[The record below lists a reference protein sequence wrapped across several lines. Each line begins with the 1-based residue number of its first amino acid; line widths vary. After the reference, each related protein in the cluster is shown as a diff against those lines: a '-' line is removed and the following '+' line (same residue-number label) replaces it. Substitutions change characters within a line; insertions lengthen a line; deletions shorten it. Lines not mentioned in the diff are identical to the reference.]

1 MASTAGS
8 SYSEAMRQFASAIAI
23 SVLSLLGWAFSFGW
37 PALAAEPDF
46 DRNIAPIFASRCLD
60 CHNTAEKK
68 GGLDLSQVTTALA
81 GGDSGKVL
89 SAGKVTESLLWERI
103 DKHEMPPKKPLPENE
118 RAAIKAWIAAGAKW
132 GTSPIDPYKYSTA
145 TRAGYDWWSL
155 QTLVRPEASQ
165 LKNVVG
171 AKNPIDGFVFTK
183 LQARDLAPSPPAD
196 RRTLIRRL
204 YFDLIGLPPS
214 PEEVEAFA
222 KDESPDA
229 YPQLVQKLLDSP
241 RYGERWARHWLD
253 VAHFGESDGF
263 EYDRMRPNAW
273 RYRDWVI
280 EAFNR
285 DLPYDEFARLQIAGD
300 VLWPE
305 DPAAVTATGFLV
317 GGAHD
322 SLLPKGDVMRAIMR
336 QDELEDIVA
345 IVGQTFLGVTVNC
358 ARCHDHKFDPIKQT
372 DYYRLASALA
382 GVRRGERSL
391 PPQGAPAELA
401 GRRENLRKQLSAI
414 EEPIRTAILAER
426 EAAAKQ
432 KPAPP
437 KPYAHWD
444 FDGDFKDGLGRLNGE
459 AKETARLEKG
469 ELLLDGKNGYVVTAP
484 LPTDIQEKTLEAWVR
499 LTNLEQK
506 GGGVISIQTLDG
518 TYFDSIVFAE
528 KEPGQWLAG
537 SNFFARTQSFS
548 GPQEEQAKDRPVHVA
563 IVHSSDGTITGYRDG
578 LPYGKSY
585 KSSGPLGF
593 KAKESQI
600 VFGMRHGPPGGN
612 KHLAGAIERANFYSK
627 ALSPEEV
634 AASAGVASRHILEE
648 ELAAR
653 LEPPQ
658 REHRKK
664 LLGEIADLSQQL
676 ARWSDPKAFACTPQ
690 QPAEPSHLLIRGNP
704 QAKGEPIAA
713 AGLSALTGSGS
724 EFGLAP
730 DAPEGE
736 RRKRMAEWIASEKNP
751 LFARTIVNRV
761 WQYHFGRGLVD
772 TANDLGFSGGVPTHP
787 ELLDWLASELIRQK
801 WSLKELHRT
810 IVLSATWQQASLP
823 RKEALVLD
831 ADNRLLWRYSPRR
844 MEAEAI
850 RDAML
855 AITGQLNSTLGG
867 PSYKDF
873 RPYEHKGGQFYEPQD
888 FVGPEFNRRS
898 VYRMWARGGKNPL
911 LDTFDCPDPS
921 TAAPKRGVT
930 TTPLQALSLLNNSF
944 TLRMADD
951 LAARVTRDVG
961 EDKSKQVARAIE
973 LAYGRTATTVEIST
987 SLPLVEKHGLAP
999 FCRVLLNTNGFLY
1012 VN

>member
-1 MASTAGS
+1 MSHVASL
-8 SYSEAMRQFASAIAI
+8 ASIVAICF
-23 SVLSLLGWAFSFGW
+23 LGGTLTF
-37 PALAAEPDF
+37 PIRAAEPDF
-46 DRNIAPIFASRCLD
+46 DRTVAPILASRCLD
-60 CHNTAEKK
+60 CHNSSAEKK
-68 GGLDLSQVTTALA
+68 GGLDLSQAKTAEA

-89 SAGKVTESLLWERI
+89 APGKLDESLLWERI
-103 DKHEMPPKKPLPENE
+103 DKGEMPPKKGLPEKE
-118 RAAIKAWIAAGAKW
+118 RAAIKAWIATGAKW
-132 GTSPIDPYKYSTA
+132 GTSPIDPYRYSTA
-145 TRAGYDWWSL
+145 ARAGYDWWSL
-155 QTLVRPEASQ
+155 QMLVRPKVPRVESKDANW
-165 LKNVVG
+165 K
-171 AKNPIDGFVFTK
+171 KNPVDAFILAK
-183 LQARDLAPSPPAD
+183 LQARSLTTSPRAD

-222 KDESPDA
+222 NDESPDA
-229 YPQLVQKLLDSP
+229 YAQLVQKLLDSP

-280 EAFNR
+280 EALNR

-300 VLWPE
+300 ALRPD

-322 SLLPKGDVMRAIMR
+322 SLLPKGDVMQKIMR

-401 GRRENLRKQLSAI
+401 GRREIARKQLAAI

-437 KPYAHWD
+437 KPYANWD
-444 FDGDFKDGLGRLNGE
+444 FDGDLKDDLGRLSGE

-469 ELLLDGKNGYVVTAP
+469 KLLLDGKSGYVATAP
-484 LPTDIQEKTLEAWVR
+484 LPTDIKEKTLEAWVR

-506 GGGVISIQTLDG
+506 GGGVIGIQTLDG

-528 KEPGQWLAG
+528 KEPQQWLAG
-537 SNFFARTQSFS
+537 SNFFARTQSFE
-548 GPQEEQAKDRPVHVA
+548 GPKEEQAKDRPVHLA
-563 IVHSSDGTITGYRDG
+563 IVYSSDGTITGYRNG
-578 LPYGKSY
+578 LPYGKPY
-585 KSSGPLGF
+585 KSSGPLVF

-612 KHLAGAIERANFYSK
+612 KHLAGAIERANFYDR
-627 ALSPEEV
+627 ALTPEEV
-634 AASAGVASRHILEE
+634 AASAGVASRHISEE
-648 ELAAR
+648 ELAGR

-658 REHRKK
+658 RDQRKK
-664 LLGEIADLSQQL
+664 LLAEIADLSQQL
-676 ARWSDPKAFACTPQ
+676 ARFSDPKAFACTPQ
-690 QPAEPSHLLIRGNP
+690 QPAEATSLLIRGNP

-713 AGLSALTGSGS
+713 AGLSALTSSGS
-724 EFGLAP
+724 EFGLTP

-772 TANDLGFSGGVPTHP
+772 TPNDIGFSGGVPTHP

-823 RKEALVLD
+823 RKEALALD
-831 ADNRLLWRYSPRR
+831 ADNRFHWRYSPRR
-844 MEAEAI
+844 LEAEAI

-855 AITGQLNSTLGG
+855 SITGQLNPAIGG

-873 RPYEHKGGQFYEPQD
+873 RPYEHKGAQFYEPQD
-888 FVGPEFNRRS
+888 FVGAEFNRRS
-898 VYRMWARGGKNPL
+898 VYRMWARGGRNSL

-921 TAAPKRGVT
+921 TATPKRGAT

-951 LAARVTRDVG
+951 LAARVIRDAG
-961 EDKSKQVARAIE
+961 EDKSKQIARAIE
-973 LAYGRTATTVEIST
+973 LSYGRPATSAEIAT

-999 FCRVLLNTNGFLY
+999 FCRVLLNTNAFLY

>member
-1 MASTAGS
+1 MP
-8 SYSEAMRQFASAIAI
+8 RFASSAAVII
-23 SVLSLLGWAFSFGW
+23 LSLFGLGYSTLSA
-37 PALAAEPDF
+37 ALAAEPDF
-46 DRNIAPIFASRCLD
+46 DRSIAPILASRCLD
-60 CHNTAEKK
+60 CHNGAEKK
-68 GGLDLSQVTTALA
+68 GGLDLSHVKTAEA

-89 SAGKVTESLLWERI
+89 SAGKPEASLLWERI
-103 DKHEMPPKKPLPENE
+103 DNSEMPPKKPLPEKE
-118 RAAIKAWIAAGAKW
+118 RAAIKAWISAGAKW
-132 GTSPIDPYKYSTA
+132 GTSPIDPYKYTTA
-145 TRAGYDWWSL
+145 ARAGYDWWSL
-155 QTLVRPEASQ
+155 QPLVRPEPPPAQ
-165 LKNVVG
+165 ETNG
-171 AKNPIDGFVFTK
+171 AKNPIDIFVQAK
-183 LQARDLAPSPPAD
+183 LQTCGLAPSPPAD

-204 YFDLIGLPPS
+204 YFNLIGLPPS
-214 PEEVEAFA
+214 PKEVEAFVQ
-222 KDESPDA
+222 DESPEA
-229 YPQLVQKLLDSP
+229 YGKLVQKLLDSP

-253 VAHFGESDGF
+253 LAHFGESDGF

-280 EAFNR
+280 EALNR

-300 VLWPE
+300 VLRP
-305 DPAAVTATGFLV
+305 DDAAAVTATGFLV

-322 SLLPKGDVMRAIMR
+322 SLLPKGEAMRAIMR

-391 PPQGAPAELA
+391 PPQGAPAELT
-401 GRRENLRKQLSAI
+401 RRRDELRTKLAAL
-414 EEPIRTAILAER
+414 EEPVRSKILAER
-426 EAAAKQ
+426 EAATK
-432 KPAPP
+432 KRPAPP

-444 FDGDFKDGLGRLNGE
+444 FDGDFKDDLGRLHGE

-469 ELLLDGKNGYVVTAP
+469 ELLLDGQKSFVATAP
-484 LPTDIQEKTLEAWVR
+484 LPKDVNEKTLEAWVR
-499 LTNLEQK
+499 LANLEQK
-506 GGGVISIQTLDG
+506 GSGVISIQTLDG

-528 KEPGQWLAG
+528 KEPGEWLAG
-537 SNFFARTQSFS
+537 SNFFARTQSFE
-548 GPQEEQAKDRPVHVA
+548 GPKEEQAKEQPVHVA
-563 IVHSSDGTITGYRDG
+563 IVYSSDGTITGYRDG
-578 LPYGKSY
+578 LPYGKPY
-585 KSSGPLGF
+585 KSSGPLIF

-600 VFGMRHGPPGGN
+600 VFGLRHGPPGGN
-612 KHLAGAIERANFYSK
+612 KHLAGAIERASFYDR
-627 ALSPEEV
+627 ALTPEEV
-634 AASAGVASRHILEE
+634 AASAGVASKQIREV
-648 ELAAR
+648 ELAGR
-653 LEPPQ
+653 LEPEQ
-658 REHRKK
+658 RDARQK
-664 LLGEIADLSQQL
+664 LLAEIADLSQQL
-676 ARWSDPKAFACTPQ
+676 SRFSDPKAFACTPQ
-690 QPAEPSHLLIRGNP
+690 EPAEPTHLLIRGNP

-713 AGLSALTGSGS
+713 AGLSALVNSGV
-724 EFGLAP
+724 EFGVAP
-730 DAPEGE
+730 DAPEAE
-736 RRKRMAEWIASEKNP
+736 RRKRLAEWIASEKNP

-772 TANDLGFSGGVPTHP
+772 TTSDLGFSGGLPSHP

-823 RKEALVLD
+823 RKDAMALD
-831 ADNRLLWRYSPRR
+831 GDNRLLWRASPRR

-855 AITGQLNSTLGG
+855 TITGQLNPAVGG

-873 RPYEHKGGQFYEPQD
+873 RPYEHKSAQFYEPQD

-921 TAAPKRGVT
+921 TAAPKRGAT

-944 TLRMADD
+944 SLRMADD
-951 LAARVTRDVG
+951 LAAHVQREAG

-973 LAYGRTATTVEIST
+973 LAYGRPANGTEIAA